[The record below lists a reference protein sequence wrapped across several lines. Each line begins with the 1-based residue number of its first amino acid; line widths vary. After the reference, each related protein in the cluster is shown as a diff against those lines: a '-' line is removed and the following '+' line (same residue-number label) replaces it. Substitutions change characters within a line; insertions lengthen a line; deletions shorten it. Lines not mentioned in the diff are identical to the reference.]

1 MAARR
6 ILRGMK
12 LLLALC
18 IIAVAA
24 TSPSAFASSTAG
36 CRETAAQQAKPPVRK
51 PPETR
56 ERKRTSSVGRGCVGC
71 IMPLDGI
78 ASTMAVRSLS

>member
-1 MAARR
+1 
-6 ILRGMK
+6 MK
-12 LLLALC
+12 ALIALC
-18 IIAVAA
+18 ACVLA
-24 TSPSAFASSTAG
+24 TASPSAMASSSSG

-51 PPETR
+51 APETR
-56 ERKRTSSVGRGCVGC
+56 ERKRPSSVGRGCVGC